1 MSTYLRPTELA
12 KYLDVAPQKIS
23 QLRARGII
31 TREQD
36 GSYEADATRV
46 AYIRNLRAHVV
57 PAASASLTEERAL
70 LLRARRAR
78 MELET
83 ARMRGG
89 TITPEEDERR
99 LEMIRSRLED
109 IPAGYSNGIAEA
121 ARRADG
127 INQANAAVGAR
138 LRSAITEDAGNT
150 GGYHRRQDLEDR
162 RMKTCMLRSRCSSRV
177 SRFGRRAVRLSDM
190 SEIGGEAEVR
200 GLR

>member
-31 TREQD
+31 TPEQD

-46 AYIRNLRAHVV
+46 AYIRSLRARII

-121 ARRADG
+121 ARRADN
-127 INQANAAVGAR
+127 ICEANAAVGAR
-138 LRSAITEDAGNT
+138 LRSAITEALGILAGVPA
-150 GGYHRRQDLEDR
+150 D
-162 RMKTCMLRSRCSSRV
+162 KTRK
-177 SRFGRRAVRLSDM
+177 A
-190 SEIGGEAEVR
+190 AA
-200 GLR
+200 

>member
-1 MSTYLRPTELA
+1 VEEARCRPIYDPELA

-31 TREQD
+31 TPEQD

-57 PAASASLTEERAL
+57 PAAGASLTEERAL

-83 ARMRGG
+83 ACMRGG

-121 ARRADG
+121 ARRADS
-127 INQANAAVGAR
+127 IDAANAAVGVR
-138 LRSAITEDAGNT
+138 LRSAITEALGILV
-150 GGYHRRQDLEDR
+150 GYHRRQD
-162 RMKTCMLRSRCSSRV
+162 
-177 SRFGRRAVRLSDM
+177 
-190 SEIGGEAEVR
+190 
-200 GLR
+200 

>member
-31 TREQD
+31 TPEQD

-46 AYIRNLRAHVV
+46 AAYIRNLRAHVV

-83 ARMRGG
+83 ARMAGLS
-89 TITPEEDERR
+89 ISVEEVDRQFATVKA
-99 LEMIRSRLED
+99 RLED
-109 IPAGYSNGIAEA
+109 IPAGY
-121 ARRADG
+121 
-127 INQANAAVGAR
+127 ANA
-138 LRSAITEDAGNT
+138 SP
-150 GGYHRRQDLEDR
+150 RRR
-162 RMKTCMLRSRCSSRV
+162 
-177 SRFGRRAVRLSDM
+177 
-190 SEIGGEAEVR
+190 GERTA
-200 GLR
+200 

>member
-31 TREQD
+31 TPEQD

-99 LEMIRSRLED
+99 LEMIRSR
-109 IPAGYSNGIAEA
+109 PGGYPGRLCQRHRRGGA
-121 ARRADG
+121 ASGRHKPGKCRRG
-127 INQANAAVGAR
+127 
-138 LRSAITEDAGNT
+138 SAPSLGNHRGAGNT

-162 RMKTCMLRSRCSSRV
+162 RMKTC
-177 SRFGRRAVRLSDM
+177 
-190 SEIGGEAEVR
+190 IGGHTVRSGILNEAREGGANIEALAYSARNV
-200 GLR
+200 G

>member
-1 MSTYLRPTELA
+1 MSMYLRPTELA

-31 TREQD
+31 TPEQD

-57 PAASASLTEERAL
+57 PAASATLTEERAP
-70 LLRARRAR
+70 LLRARRER

-89 TITPEEDERR
+89 TISPEEQERQ

-109 IPAGYSNGIAEA
+109 IPAGYANSIAEA
-121 ARRADG
+121 ARRAG
-127 INQANAAVGAR
+127 SIFEANAAVGAR
-138 LRSAITEDAGNT
+138 LRSAIPRARARASNSRRSKRPIAG
-150 GGYHRRQDLEDR
+150 HRRRANAAAWR
-162 RMKTCMLRSRCSSRV
+162 RGIESCQLLLLPD
-177 SRFGRRAVRLSDM
+177 GRRLLHGSY
-190 SEIGGEAEVR
+190 
-200 GLR
+200 

>member
-1 MSTYLRPTELA
+1 VIQYVTSVGAHIARASLTHVGVRITLSLKHFQGGSPMSTYLRPTELA

-31 TREQD
+31 TPEQD

-99 LEMIRSRLED
+99 LDDTIPPGGHPGRLFQ
-109 IPAGYSNGIAEA
+109 
-121 ARRADG
+121 R
-127 INQANAAVGAR
+127 
-138 LRSAITEDAGNT
+138 
-150 GGYHRRQDLEDR
+150 HR
-162 RMKTCMLRSRCSSRV
+162 
-177 SRFGRRAVRLSDM
+177 
-190 SEIGGEAEVR
+190 
-200 GLR
+200 

>member
-31 TREQD
+31 TPEQD

-109 IPAGYSNGIAEA
+109 IPAGYANGIAEA

-127 INQANAAVGAR
+127 INEANAAVGVR
-138 LRSAITEDAGNT
+138 LRSAIAEALGILVAITAD
-150 GGYHRRQDLEDR
+150 
-162 RMKTCMLRSRCSSRV
+162 KTRK
-177 SRFGRRAVRLSDM
+177 A
-190 SEIGGEAEVR
+190 AA
-200 GLR
+200 